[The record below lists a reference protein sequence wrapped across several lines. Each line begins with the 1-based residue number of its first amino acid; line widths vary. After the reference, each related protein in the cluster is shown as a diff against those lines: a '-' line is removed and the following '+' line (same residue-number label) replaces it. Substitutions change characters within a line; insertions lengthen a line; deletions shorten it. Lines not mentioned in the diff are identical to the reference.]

1 MATDVWQSLPELVK
15 EVVAEAPQYDYF
27 QLVRKL
33 ESVWGAYHSHNNPLD
48 SKVSFR
54 PAKEI
59 NFPAADVRR
68 VRQSKTRNGKLGVE
82 LNFMGLYGVDA
93 AVPQYIITT
102 ALYEDEAGEVT
113 KAFLDIFNHRFY
125 VLLYQAWKKYHPAI
139 SLENSSSRY
148 FRYINALSGSDSP
161 VSALDS
167 LGFAGLNGQ
176 HNRSAT
182 ALKGLL
188 RDMVGAPVEIEQYIP
203 CWKTVNTNIT
213 VGGTGDQAMALGD
226 NMMLGNQILDVE
238 GKVQIN
244 VGPLCIE
251 DAFTLLPGTE
261 KAGKLGDVLG
271 QYLGDSMEFD
281 TTLMIEGAAGLAPAL
296 GSEGL
301 RLGWRM
307 WLGEA
312 TGKPYSIH
320 ISGAEYKNKPA
331 PQEAQ
336 AH

>member
-1 MATDVWQSLPELVK
+1 MATNVRRSLPELV
-15 EVVAEAPQYDYF
+15 ENIAADASQYDYF
-27 QLVRKL
+27 QIVRML
-33 ESVWGAYHSHNNPLD
+33 ESVWGQSYAHKNPLNA
-48 SKVSFR
+48 KVSFR

-68 VRQSKTRNGKLGVE
+68 ARQTDNGKLSVE

-102 ALYEDEAGEVT
+102 ALHEDDAGEAT

-125 VLLYQAWKKYHPAI
+125 VLLYQAWQKYHPAI
-139 SLENSSSRY
+139 SLENKASKY
-148 FRYINALSGSDSP
+148 YRYINALSGSDSDG
-161 VSALDS
+161 SSLES

-182 ALKGLL
+182 ALNGLL
-188 RDMVGAPVEIEQYIP
+188 QDMVGAPVEIKQFIP
-203 CWKTVNTNIT
+203 CWKTVSAKVI
-213 VGGTGDQAMALGD
+213 VGGSGNQAMALGD
-226 NMMLGNQILDVE
+226 NMVLGTQILDVE

-244 VGPLCIE
+244 VGPLSIE
-251 DAFTLLPGTE
+251 RAFAMLPGTE
-261 KAGKLGDVLG
+261 GAAALGSVLG

-281 TTLMIEGAAGLAPAL
+281 TTLMVEGVTGPAPAL

-307 WLGEA
+307 WLGGA
-312 TGKPYSIH
+312 TGEPYSIKV
-320 ISGAEYKNKPA
+320 SGAEYKSKSA
-331 PQEAQ
+331 AK
-336 AH
+336 

>member
-1 MATDVWQSLPELVK
+1 MATDVRRNLPELV
-15 EVVAEAPQYDYF
+15 ESIAADASQYDYF
-27 QLVRKL
+27 QIVRML
-33 ESVWGAYHSHNNPLD
+33 ETVWGPYHAHKNPLD
-48 SKVSFR
+48 AKVNFR

-68 VRQSKTRNGKLGVE
+68 ARQTDNGKLSVE

-102 ALYEDEAGEVT
+102 ALHEDEAGEAT

-139 SLENSSSRY
+139 SLEDKTSKY
-148 FRYINALSGSDSP
+148 YRYINALSGRDAEAGS
-161 VSALDS
+161 LES

-182 ALKGLL
+182 ALNGLL
-188 RDMVGAPVEIEQYIP
+188 QDMVGAPVEIEQFIP
-203 CWKTVNTNIT
+203 CWKTVSATVT
-213 VGGTGDQAMALGD
+213 VGGSGDQAMALGD
-226 NMMLGNQILDVE
+226 NMVLGSQILDVE

-244 VGPLCIE
+244 IGPLSIE
-251 DAFTLLPGTE
+251 RAFDMLPGTE
-261 KAGKLGDVLG
+261 NAAVMGNVLG

-281 TTLMIEGAAGLAPAL
+281 TTLMVEGATGPAPAL

-312 TGKPYSIH
+312 TGNPYSIKV
-320 ISGAEYKNKPA
+320 SGTQYKGNSAAK
-331 PQEAQ
+331 
-336 AH
+336 

>member
-1 MATDVWQSLPELVK
+1 MATNVRRNLPELVQNI
-15 EVVAEAPQYDYF
+15 AADASQYDYF
-27 QLVRKL
+27 QIVRIL
-33 ESVWGAYHSHNNPLD
+33 ESVWGPYQAHKNPLD
-48 SKVSFR
+48 AKVSFR

-59 NFPAADVRR
+59 NFPASDVRR
-68 VRQSKTRNGKLGVE
+68 ARHANNGKLSVE

-102 ALYEDEAGEVT
+102 ALHEDEAGEAT

-139 SLENSSSRY
+139 SLEHKSSKFY
-148 FRYINALSGSDSP
+148 RYINALSGSDSDIP
-161 VSALDS
+161 AFES

-182 ALKGLL
+182 ALNGLL
-188 RDMVGAPVEIEQYIP
+188 QDVVGAPVEIEQYIP
-203 CWKTVNTNIT
+203 CWKTVNAKVT
-213 VGGTGDQAMALGD
+213 VGGSGDQAMALGD
-226 NMMLGNQILDVE
+226 NMVLGSQILDVE
-238 GKVQIN
+238 GKVHIN
-244 VGPLCIE
+244 LGPLSVE
-251 DAFTLLPGTE
+251 RAFTLLPGTE
-261 KAGKLGDVLG
+261 NAAALGGVLS

-281 TTLMIEGAAGLAPAL
+281 TTLLVEGATGPAPAL

-312 TGKPYSIH
+312 TGKPYSIQV
-320 ISGAEYKNKPA
+320 SGAEYKNKRA
-331 PQEAQ
+331 TQEAS

>member
-1 MATDVWQSLPELVK
+1 MATDVQRNLPALAREI
-15 EVVAEAPQYDYF
+15 VADAPQYDYY
-27 QLVRKL
+27 QLVRML
-33 ESVWGAYHSHNNPLD
+33 ESIWGAYHSHKNPLD
-48 SKVSFR
+48 AKVGFR

-59 NFPAADVRR
+59 TFPAADVRR
-68 VRQSKTRNGKLGVE
+68 ARQTENGKLSVE

-139 SLENSSSRY
+139 SLENHSSPY
-148 FRYINALSGSDSP
+148 YRYINALSGSDSP
-161 VSALDS
+161 VQSFES
-167 LGFAGLNGQ
+167 LGFAGLSGQ
-176 HNRSAT
+176 QNRSAT

-188 RDMVGAPVEIEQYIP
+188 RDLVGAPVEIEQYIP
-203 CWKTVNTNIT
+203 CWKTVNTNVT
-213 VGGTGDQAMALGD
+213 MGGAGEQAMVLGD

-244 VGPLCIE
+244 LGPLSIE
-251 DAFTLLPGTE
+251 NAFTLLPGTE
-261 KAGKLGDVLG
+261 NSKKLGEVLG
-271 QYLGDSMEFD
+271 QYLGDSIEFD
-281 TTLMIEGAAGLAPAL
+281 TTLKIEGATGQAPAL

-312 TGKPYSIH
+312 TGKPYSIQV
-320 ISGAEYKNKPA
+320 SGAEYKRKPA
-331 PQEAQ
+331 AHEAV